1 MANKMIFQNKS
12 AQYSEG
18 RPSYAPQMLHKILDD
33 ILNTN
38 SVVADIGSGTGMLSK
53 VFVEKSLETYAVEP
67 DGDMRKKAEEKLLRY
82 SNYHS
87 IDASAEQTE
96 LADRSVSL
104 IVAASAFHWFD
115 AKGFKQECMRILNEE
130 GVVCVI
136 YNVRVQ
142 DEFSIKQCD
151 ICKKYCDGFVSLT
164 HGYDK
169 TLQLIGEFFDGSY
182 ETYEYDFPL
191 EYTKKKFIS
200 RCLSS
205 SYAPLPDSSNYEPYV
220 REITDL
226 IGTTFKDDIFEIT
239 NKTVMF
245 VGRMRKVTP

>member
-1 MANKMIFQNKS
+1 M
-12 AQYSEG
+12 
-18 RPSYAPQMLHKILDD
+18 
-33 ILNTN
+33 
-38 SVVADIGSGTGMLSK
+38 
-53 VFVEKSLETYAVEP
+53 
-67 DGDMRKKAEEKLLRY
+67 
-82 SNYHS
+82 
-87 IDASAEQTE
+87 
-96 LADRSVSL
+96 
-104 IVAASAFHWFD
+104 
-115 AKGFKQECMRILNEE
+115 NEE

-245 VGRMRKVTP
+245 VGRMRKVTPYANTAFDELNVAGLSPEQRERKIAGFIYNLERLTGMAEGSLQEAILAIFRGSRLGSDGNEAII